1 MWGISCFKE
10 WFHPAIAN
18 ERIFGT
24 GWKHTYS
31 AGTSVAPRL
40 CVKASNVNLPLV
52 EPSYF
57 KTIVIWKPSWAWIG
71 MMKELSNVH
80 PEWPCPPK
88 GSSCPASDAK
98 VSLKA
103 RRPLLVFSITNG
115 RDQKM
120 TYIIQDVEY
129 LSSSYRGSVWTH
141 RLQVESG
148 FNRRFLDSTLW
159 EQLDNQTYRSATK
172 DIASSTLST
181 SMRGRTGPNI
191 SLRYDQPMSDGSGIM
206 SIRLTPA
213 LMNRPQK
220 RHWR

>member
-40 CVKASNVNLPLV
+40 CVKASNVNLPVV
-52 EPSYF
+52 EPSYL

-148 FNRRFLDSTLW
+148 FNRRFLDSTSW
-159 EQLDNQTYRSATK
+159 EQLD
-172 DIASSTLST
+172 
-181 SMRGRTGPNI
+181 
-191 SLRYDQPMSDGSGIM
+191 
-206 SIRLTPA
+206 IRLTARQRKIWHHPRCQPRWEEELDQISLFDMISPCPTVA
-213 LMNRPQK
+213 ESWVSDLLL
-220 RHWR
+220 H

>member
-40 CVKASNVNLPLV
+40 CVKASNVNLPVV
-52 EPSYF
+52 EPSYL

-148 FNRRFLDSTLW
+148 FNRRFLDSTSW
-159 EQLDNQTYRSATK
+159 KQLD
-172 DIASSTLST
+172 
-181 SMRGRTGPNI
+181 
-191 SLRYDQPMSDGSGIM
+191 
-206 SIRLTPA
+206 IRLTARQRKISHHPRCQPRWEEELDQISLFDMISPCPTVA
-213 LMNRPQK
+213 ESWVSDLLL
-220 RHWR
+220 H